1 MMNTSNN
8 QVKLI
13 GNLGSDPDVRETS
26 KGRKWVRL
34 SLATN
39 DSYQNQQ
46 GERITETQWHTVVAW
61 GKQAED
67 VAENLRKGSR
77 IALEGKLVHRS
88 YEGKDGQKRYVSEV
102 VMNAFEML
110 ARKQE
115 QENAPAEA

>member
-1 MMNTSNN
+1 MNTSNN